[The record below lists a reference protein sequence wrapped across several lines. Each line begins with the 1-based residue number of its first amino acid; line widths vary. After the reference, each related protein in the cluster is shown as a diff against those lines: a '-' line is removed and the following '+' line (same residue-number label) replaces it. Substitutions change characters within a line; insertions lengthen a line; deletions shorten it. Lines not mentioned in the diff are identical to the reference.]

1 MAINPAI
8 AMSFQAPKF
17 EDPMNRLVQ
26 MEQLKAYQQNALAK
40 QMEMESA
47 REAMAQQK
55 GLRNYLSG
63 LSPNEMPSL
72 GEMAQYGD
80 KGLSMFNALSEAQE
94 KQREA
99 AANIY
104 KEVYLPM
111 LSGAKTAKDVYNWR
125 QAVKSDPRVAP
136 VVTKE
141 ADYGLPKTDEE
152 VPAYL
157 ERHFVPYSERYKQ
170 AAMDKR
176 AQAKLDAE
184 ASKSQRPFAVGGS
197 VFFPDSNEFRAPPAS
212 ATEPKYELSTDAKG
226 NVTRINMN
234 TGEKLDL
241 GLIGKPSSPAKGDIQ
256 SFTDNEGNVTAVNMQ
271 TGDKTDLGKIGKG
284 VSGENAKPLTSV
296 QKIKLK
302 NTVATDYK
310 ALNSLYQAAE
320 EVYKSA
326 EEAKGHPGLEGATG
340 AQSYFP
346 SLPETRFTSG
356 KAAAAETKLENLK
369 GKVTSMGRTVQS
381 MSGAVGSMAVQE
393 WKIMRDAVS
402 ALDKAVSSG
411 KSITIEEIEN
421 IESFMDGLITRAAD
435 TYEKAYG
442 DYFEQYPQELGKFK
456 ELPSLKRSG
465 FGQGGE
471 AAPATRSPSQTGS
484 SSFAPPAGIDA
495 ETWQFMTPQERA
507 LFEGK

>member
-1 MAINPAI
+1 MPGYVEDLLV
-8 AMSFQAPKF
+8 PF
-17 EDPMNRLVQ
+17 E
-26 MEQLKAYQQNALAK
+26 EQYKRK
-40 QMEMESA
+40 TT
-47 REAMAQQK
+47 
-55 GLRNYLSG
+55 
-63 LSPNEMPSL
+63 
-72 GEMAQYGD
+72 
-80 KGLSMFNALSEAQE
+80 EAQTE
-94 KQREA
+94 GRIKAAEIAAQGRIDA
-99 AANIY
+99 AA
-104 KEVYLPM
+104 
-111 LSGAKTAKDVYNWR
+111 AKAN
-125 QAVKSDPRVAP
+125 AP
-136 VVTKE
+136 
-141 ADYGLPKTDEE
+141 
-152 VPAYL
+152 
-157 ERHFVPYSERYKQ
+157 
-170 AAMDKR
+170 
-176 AQAKLDAE
+176 
-184 ASKSQRPFAVGGS
+184 QRPFSVGGS

-284 VSGENAKPLTSV
+284 VSGENAKPLTNV

-340 AQSYFP
+340 VQSWAIFP
-346 SLPETRFTSG
+346 SFPETSFTSG

-411 KSITIEEIEN
+411 KKITIEEIEN

-471 AAPATRSPSQTGS
+471 AAPATRSPSQPS
-484 SSFAPPAGIDA
+484 SSNSAPPAGIDA

>member
-26 MEQLKAYQQNALAK
+26 MEQMKAYQQNALAK

-47 REAMAQQK
+47 KEAMAQQK

-157 ERHFVPYSERYKQ
+157 EQHFVPYSERYKQ
-170 AAMDKR
+170 EQMNKR
-176 AQAKLDAE
+176 AQDKLDADANKPKTLPADVQE
-184 ASKSQRPFAVGGS
+184 YEYAKTQGYKGTYEDWVDKNKKPAAQNPYDKKIS
-197 VFFPDSNEFRAPPAS
+197 ELRATSDYERLQQAES
-212 ATEPKYELSTDAKG
+212 AQGILNA
-226 NVTRINMN
+226 INFN
-234 TGEKLDL
+234 
-241 GLIGKPSSPAKGDIQ
+241 
-256 SFTDNEGNVTAVNMQ
+256 
-271 TGDKTDLGKIGKG
+271 
-284 VSGENAKPLTSV
+284 
-296 QKIKLK
+296 
-302 NTVATDYK
+302 
-310 ALNSLYQAAE
+310 
-320 EVYKSA
+320 
-326 EEAKGHPGLEGATG
+326 
-340 AQSYFP
+340 
-346 SLPETRFTSG
+346 PETESDEISDLI
-356 KAAAAETKLENLK
+356 K
-369 GKVTSMGRTVQS
+369 
-381 MSGAVGSMAVQE
+381 
-393 WKIMRDAVS
+393 
-402 ALDKAVSSG
+402 
-411 KSITIEEIEN
+411 KS
-421 IESFMDGLITRAAD
+421 
-435 TYEKAYG
+435 
-442 DYFEQYPQELGKFK
+442 
-456 ELPSLKRSG
+456 
-465 FGQGGE
+465 
-471 AAPATRSPSQTGS
+471 TGS
-484 SSFAPPAGIDA
+484 SIERLTTDQIAKFGLTTEGRKAIAALDQFGTALTLDLSGGKLGAGISNTDREFMSRSLGDIANPNLPIEDRLAAWNQFLKRAQRIAKNPKALKAEDKPSPAGSPA
-495 ETWQFMTPQERA
+495 APSQAKPGASQPQAPEF
-507 LFEGK
+507 LGFE